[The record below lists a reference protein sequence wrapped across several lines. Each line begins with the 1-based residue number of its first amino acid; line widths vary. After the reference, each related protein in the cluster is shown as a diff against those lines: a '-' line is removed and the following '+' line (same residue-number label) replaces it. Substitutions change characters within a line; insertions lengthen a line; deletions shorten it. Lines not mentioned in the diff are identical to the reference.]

1 MKKLI
6 LIAAVAFTAC
16 NGGSKECPTKCDST
30 SVDSTLVDSTK
41 AIDTLNP
48 RGEVDTTILKKVK

>member
-16 NGGSKECPTKCDST
+16 GSPETNCQATCDSTCVDST
-30 SVDSTLVDSTK
+30 SVDSTKV
-41 AIDTLNP
+41 IDTLNT
-48 RGEVDTTILKKVK
+48 RGEVDTTILKSVK